1 MAAAMNDGTLAAVAD
16 TPEAVAGAKRPMPGA
31 WGEMSRRQAKL
42 GGEALEV
49 RWSQYFMSLGMEKS
63 APSPQTG
70 GRKEVALR
78 GIVQCFFF

>member
-1 MAAAMNDGTLAAVAD
+1 MGRDEQN
-16 TPEAVAGAKRPMPGA
+16 AKA
-31 WGEMSRRQAKL
+31 QL
-42 GGEALEV
+42 DDEALEV

-78 GIVQCFFF
+78 GIVQWRHALVS